1 MAQKTRIREITITDD
16 RGAFTSFFKKITG
29 DRSDFNLEGLSAL
42 RSLLSNEK
50 ARMIHVIKTRNP
62 ISIYDLAKM
71 LQRDFKSVS
80 EDIKLLEEFGFIDLI
95 KENTG
100 KRERLKPI
108 VIIDILKI
116 EIVL

>member
-1 MAQKTRIREITITDD
+1 
-16 RGAFTSFFKKITG
+16 
-29 DRSDFNLEGLSAL
+29 
-42 RSLLSNEK
+42 
-50 ARMIHVIKTRNP
+50 
-62 ISIYDLAKM
+62 M

-95 KENTG
+95 KESTG

>member
-1 MAQKTRIREITITDD
+1 MASKTRIREITITDD

-29 DRSDFNLEGLSAL
+29 DKSDFNFKSLASL

-50 ARMIHVIKTRNP
+50 ARLIHVIKTQNP
-62 ISIYDLAKM
+62 KSIYEVSKM
-71 LQRDFKSVS
+71 VQRDFKSVS

-100 KRERLKPI
+100 KRKRLKP
-108 VIIDILKI
+108 VAIIDILKI

>member
-29 DRSDFNLEGLSAL
+29 DKSDFSFKGLASL

-50 ARMIHVIKTRNP
+50 ARIIHVIKTRNP
-62 ISIYDLAKM
+62 KSIYDLAKM

>member
-29 DRSDFNLEGLSAL
+29 DKSDFSFKGLASL

-50 ARMIHVIKTRNP
+50 ARIINVIKTRNP
-62 ISIYDLAKM
+62 KSIYNLAKM

>member
-29 DRSDFNLEGLSAL
+29 DKSDFSFKGLASL

-50 ARMIHVIKTRNP
+50 ARIINVIKTRNP
-62 ISIYDLAKM
+62 KSIYNLAKM

-95 KENTG
+95 KKTQA
-100 KRERLKPI
+100 REK
-108 VIIDILKI
+108 D
-116 EIVL
+116 

>member
-1 MAQKTRIREITITDD
+1 MAVRTRTKEITITDD
-16 RGAFTSFFKKITG
+16 RGAFTSFFKKIAG
-29 DRSDFNLEGLSAL
+29 EKSDFDFKGLASL

-50 ARMIHVIKTRNP
+50 ARILHIIKTRNP
-62 ISIYDLAKM
+62 KSIYDVAKM

-100 KRERLKPI
+100 SRKRLKPVI
-108 VIIDILKI
+108 VIDTLKI

>member
-1 MAQKTRIREITITDD
+1 MAQKNRVREITITDD
-16 RGAFTSFFKKITG
+16 RGAFTSFFKKITW

-71 LQRDFKSVS
+71 LQRDFKSVC
-80 EDIKLLEEFGFIDLI
+80 EDINLLEEFGFIDLI

-100 KRERLKPI
+100 KRKRLKPI

-116 EIVL
+116 EILL